1 MSYLGQSIGVQVY
14 FSSNPTVMLW
24 LSITGLGSANNGV
37 ITPAAFWVLAG
48 WVFPNA
54 PSGGYEHQEIDGIQ
68 STLLNTG
75 AERDP
80 SNHLVQSL

>member
-1 MSYLGQSIGVQVY
+1 MSYLGQSTGVQVC

-37 ITPAAFWVLAG
+37 ITLAAFWVLAG
-48 WVFPNA
+48 WVSPNA

-75 AERDP
+75 TERDL